1 MGAWEDKPHWK
12 KIFAKDISINGPN
25 LIWGFPD
32 GSDGKESTCN
42 AGDPSSIPGSGRST
56 GEGNVSIAEKI
67 SWTED
72 PGRLQSMRLQKVGHD

>member
-25 LIWGFPD
+25 LIWGFPH
-32 GSDGKESTCN
+32 GSDGKESACN
-42 AGDPSSIPGSGRST
+42 SGDPSSIPGSGTST

-72 PGRLQSMRLQKVGHD
+72 PGGLQSVRLQKVGHD